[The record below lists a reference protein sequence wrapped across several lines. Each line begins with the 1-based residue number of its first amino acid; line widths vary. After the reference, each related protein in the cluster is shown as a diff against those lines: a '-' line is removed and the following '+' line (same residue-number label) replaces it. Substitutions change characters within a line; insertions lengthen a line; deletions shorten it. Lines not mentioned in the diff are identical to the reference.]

1 MLSASSLQPVKSK
14 RGIKSA
20 RERSRDLRVWA
31 EGGVRGVPVFS
42 ECRIAKEFTIGGQIK
57 VSGGGCQCKTGR
69 NILIAMTEDS
79 PTKKST
85 EPLFRRYSRY
95 LKEKYGERV
104 YRISVD
110 AGFTCPHRRSDGS
123 GGCTFCDERGSR
135 AVYQEEAFGEE
146 KIRIKRGGDAL
157 PERLELIRL
166 QIERGRAF
174 LSKRYGTEKF
184 ILYFQ
189 AFTNTF
195 APPEVLD
202 EIYRYALSLEP
213 FRELIVST
221 RPDCVGPVHADLLA
235 SYKRDQFDV
244 WVELGLQSYNDVTLE
259 RVNRGH
265 LSSVFTRAYNLLKE
279 RGLKI
284 SVHLIFGLPGE
295 GKREIIQT
303 VDKVALLRPDGIK
316 IHNLDI
322 ARGSELEE
330 EYRRGELNVPSDKR
344 HLEYVMEALERL
356 PEETVVQRVTCDTRE
371 DMRAAPLQ
379 FMDKNRFYSSLD
391 KEMRRRGKRQ
401 GRLFQKENS
410 LRA

>member
-1 MLSASSLQPVKSK
+1 MEMT
-14 RGIKSA
+14 G
-20 RERSRDLRVWA
+20 
-31 EGGVRGVPVFS
+31 EGFS
-42 ECRIAKEFTIGGQIK
+42 QKNTDPI
-57 VSGGGCQCKTGR
+57 
-69 NILIAMTEDS
+69 
-79 PTKKST
+79 
-85 EPLFRRYSRY
+85 FRRYSRY

-110 AGFTCPHRRSDGS
+110 AGFTCPHRLSDGS

-135 AVYQEEAFGEE
+135 AVYQEEAFEGK
-146 KIRIKRGGDAL
+146 KIRIKRGGGAVS
-157 PERLELIRL
+157 ERLELIRL

-174 LSKRYGTEKF
+174 LSKRYGTDKF

-195 APPEVLD
+195 GPPEVLD
-202 EIYRYALSLEP
+202 KIYRYALSLES

-221 RPDCVGPVHADLLA
+221 RPDCVGPAHADLLA
-235 SYKRDQFDV
+235 SYKSENFDV
-244 WVELGLQSYNDVTLE
+244 WVELGLQSYHDATLE

-279 RGLKI
+279 RGIKVT
-284 SVHLIFGLPGE
+284 VHLIFGLPGE
-295 GKREIIQT
+295 GRREIMQT

-322 ARGSELEE
+322 VRGTELEA
-330 EYRRGELNVPSDKR
+330 EYMRGELNVPSDKR

-356 PEETVVQRVTCDTRE
+356 PEETVVQRVTCDTRKE
-371 DMRAAPLQ
+371 TLAAPLR

-401 GRLFQKENS
+401 GRLFQKEKG
-410 LRA
+410 LRG